1 MNLILFKEDES
12 TDFLPINDYRTK
24 HILNI
29 IKSSVGDQ
37 LDMGILNGPKG
48 KLTITEIN
56 GDGLFFQTELTGKSD
71 DPYPVTFIIGTPRP
85 PVAKRLL
92 KDLSTSGVKKIIMC
106 ATDLGEKTY
115 LTSKLWRDDNYLKY
129 LYEGAS
135 QAESTLIPEIARF
148 YSLKKAL
155 ESIEGDCDRLAM
167 DNINPDYNISSY
179 KPEHKEVVI
188 CIGGERGFSDR
199 EREMLRDFNYKI
211 FKLGSRVLRTETAC
225 HNVLGSI
232 LSSRDLI

>member
-1 MNLILFKEDES
+1 MNLVLFKEDES
-12 TDFLPINDYRTK
+12 ISFLPIDDYRAK

-29 IKSSVGDQ
+29 IKSSVGDE
-37 LDMGILNGPKG
+37 LDMGILNGQKG
-48 KLTITEIN
+48 KLTITDIN
-56 GDGLFFQTELTGKSD
+56 NEGIFFEAKLTTSPEE
-71 DPYPVTFIIGTPRP
+71 PYPITFIIGTPRP

-106 ATDLGEKTY
+106 STDLGEKTY
-115 LTSKLWRDDNYLKY
+115 LTSKLWKDENYLKY

-135 QAESTLIPEIARF
+135 QGESTLVPEVIRF

-155 ESIEGDCDRLAM
+155 ESVEGDCDRLAM
-167 DNINPDYNISSY
+167 DNVNPDYKISSY
-179 KPEHKEVVI
+179 KPEHREIVV

-232 LSSRDLI
+232 LSIRGLI

>member
-12 TDFLPINDYRTK
+12 TNFLPIDDYRTQ

-29 IKSSVGDQ
+29 IKSSVGDK
-37 LDMGILNGPKG
+37 LDMGILNGKKG

-56 GDGLFFQTELTGKSD
+56 SDGLFFKTELTGLPD
-71 DPYPVTFIIGTPRP
+71 EPYPITFIIGTPRP

-135 QAESTLIPEIARF
+135 QGESTLIPEITRF

-155 ESIEGDCDRLAM
+155 ESIDRDCDKLAM
-167 DNINPDYNISSY
+167 DNVNPDYNISSY
-179 KPEHKEVVI
+179 KPEYREVVV

-199 EREMLRDFNYKI
+199 ERDMLRDFNFNI

-232 LSSRDLI
+232 LSIKGLI